1 MILAKIKEDK
11 MMMNCRFFAW
21 LLFLVFG
28 LVMLNPA
35 PGQAVEDGN
44 APVRRGYG
52 FSEVP
57 GEWKAQMSVSYLPSA
72 DIHSIPGTVDMADY
86 RLRIA
91 RDIKLN
97 DRLTLTLGGGYG
109 LKHSDATFLADLPQ
123 DLHALFFEAGVRYRI
138 NDKAFASIKLS
149 PGFCSDFKDLGSEDL
164 RMPTLALGGYE
175 FDNGITVV
183 GGFMYRFG
191 SRAKAFTPAL
201 GLIYQPSQYWKFDLV
216 LPRPAVTYFASRQL
230 QLFVAGDVTSDE
242 YELKGQSFGAKA
254 IKYSDIKA
262 MVGVNYFPVPA
273 VKISTAI
280 GHTFDRKFV
289 FYDGGLYRPNLVM
302 DNVPFFNVS
311 LNVGW

>member
-1 MILAKIKEDK
+1 
-11 MMMNCRFFAW
+11 MMCRSMAW

-28 LVMLNPA
+28 VFICL
-35 PGQAVEDGN
+35 PGAGLAAEEGST
-44 APVRRGYG
+44 PIRRGFG

-57 GEWKAQMSVSYLPSA
+57 GDWKAQLSVGYLPSA

-86 RLRIA
+86 RLKIA

-109 LKHSDATFLADLPQ
+109 LKHTDATFLADLPQ
-123 DLHALFFEAGVRYRI
+123 DLNALYFEAGARYRI
-138 NDKAFASIKLS
+138 NDKAFASIKVS
-149 PGFCSDFKDLGSEDL
+149 PGFYSDFKDLEGDDL

-191 SRAKAFTPAL
+191 SRAKPFAPAL
-201 GLIYQPSQYWKFDLV
+201 GLTYQPNQSWKFDLV

-230 QLFVAGDVTSDE
+230 QLFAAGEFTSDE
-242 YELKGQSFGAKA
+242 YELKGQPFGAKG
-254 IKYSDIKA
+254 IKYSDVRA
-262 MVGVNYFPVPA
+262 MVGANYFPIPA
-273 VKISTAI
+273 VKISAAI

-289 FYDGGLYRPNLVM
+289 FYDGAFYRPNVVM
-302 DNVPFFNVS
+302 DNVPFLNLS